1 MKSRLI
7 AALIFFVVPCLSYLS
22 ADVYRWADEQGNMI
36 YGNTPPS
43 NARNVKLMF
52 KERESAS
59 APAADA
65 AAQEE
70 EQRSAEAIIQ
80 ELEEEKAREE
90 EARKEAESIKR
101 NAPPGRDELIAREKV
116 RLEKKIAADRESIA
130 TFEANLRELLL
141 SSPAGMKP
149 TLGVD
154 PGFRTGCK
162 VATVDPTGRLLHTVT
177 IYPHAPQRD
186 IEGAKQALDRDPDLS
201 LGLVGRPEA
210 IASRRA
216 SPNPSSCDGA
226 RNIWAIECT
235 FSGFSCQPGILTIS
249 ARRFSRI
256 NFSKSPRWGPSPTRI

>member
-59 APAADA
+59 APAAGA

-116 RLEKKIAADRESIA
+116 RLEKKIAELEAQPLDYFGSQNNKRVRIGYYQYRLDTLRSNPDEYFANPES
-130 TFEANLRELLL
+130 FEGNVKTPE
-141 SSPAGMKP
+141 K
-149 TLGVD
+149 
-154 PGFRTGCK
+154 
-162 VATVDPTGRLLHTVT
+162 
-177 IYPHAPQRD
+177 
-186 IEGAKQALDRDPDLS
+186 KQ
-201 LGLVGRPEA
+201 
-210 IASRRA
+210 
-216 SPNPSSCDGA
+216 
-226 RNIWAIECT
+226 
-235 FSGFSCQPGILTIS
+235 
-249 ARRFSRI
+249 
-256 NFSKSPRWGPSPTRI
+256 